1 MKLLFHLTTP
11 DEKHMTFTKTRPTA
25 GKLDGIA
32 YASLD
37 ERGRAV
43 VARIAVFAAAA
54 SGAPASPR

>member
-1 MKLLFHLTTP
+1 
-11 DEKHMTFTKTRPTA
+11 MTFTKTRPTA